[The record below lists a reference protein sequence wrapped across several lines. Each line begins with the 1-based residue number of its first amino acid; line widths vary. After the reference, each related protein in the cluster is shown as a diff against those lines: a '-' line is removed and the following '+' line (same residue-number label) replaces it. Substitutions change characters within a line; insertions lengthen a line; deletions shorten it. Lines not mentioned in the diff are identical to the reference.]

1 MHTFL
6 QLPCQLCAERK
17 AAHHAETL
25 VLLDIPL
32 APEVVALLVA
42 LHRVRA
48 PRTHAQER
56 GEEGLQGRWLKRI
69 QTSERPR
76 RIVQTVYV

>member
-6 QLPCQLCAERK
+6 QLLCQLCAERK

-32 APEVVALLVA
+32 SPDVVALLVA

-48 PRTHAQER
+48 SRTRAQKR
-56 GEEGLQGRWLKRI
+56 GEEGLQGRSLKRTE
-69 QTSERPR
+69 TSERSGGE
-76 RIVQTVYV
+76 